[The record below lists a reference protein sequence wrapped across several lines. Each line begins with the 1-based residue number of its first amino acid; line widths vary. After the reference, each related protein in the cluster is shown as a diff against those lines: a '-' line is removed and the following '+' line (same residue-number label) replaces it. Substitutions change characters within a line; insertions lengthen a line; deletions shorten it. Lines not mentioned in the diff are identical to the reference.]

1 MIGVILCSHAS
12 FAQGLYEAA
21 EMITGET
28 ENITVLPFVD
38 GDNVDDLVER
48 IRTAAEGYRQQGL
61 PYVYMVDL
69 WGASPFNASLVAEGD
84 NGADIV
90 AGVSLPFFLE
100 FLTSRDEFSGGPT
113 AEFLDGMIEE
123 TGLVKRINFK
133 ELSG

>member
-48 IRTAAEGYRQQGL
+48 MRTAAEGYRAQGL

-69 WGASPFNASLVAEGD
+69 WGASPFLSLI
-84 NGADIV
+84 DIRRCRRIER
-90 AGVSLPFFLE
+90 FE
-100 FLTSRDEFSGGPT
+100 SRG
-113 AEFLDGMIEE
+113 
-123 TGLVKRINFK
+123 
-133 ELSG
+133 

>member
-12 FAQGLYEAA
+12 FAQGLFEAA

-28 ENITVLPFVD
+28 ENITVLSFVD
-38 GDNVDDLVER
+38 GDNIDDLVAR
-48 IRTAAEGYRQQGL
+48 MRAAAEGYREQGL
-61 PYVYMVDL
+61 SYVYMVDL
-69 WGASPFNASLVAEGD
+69 WGASPFNASLMAEGE

-100 FLTSRDEFSGGPT
+100 FLTSRDDFGGGPT

-123 TGLVKRINFK
+123 TGLIKRINFK
-133 ELSG
+133 ELNG

>member
-12 FAQGLYEAA
+12 FAQGLYDAA

-28 ENITVLPFVD
+28 ANITVLSFVD
-38 GDNVDDLVER
+38 GDNVDDLVEKM
-48 IRTAAEGYRQQGL
+48 RTAAAGYREQGM
-61 PYVYMVDL
+61 PYASMVAL
-69 WGASPFNASLVAEGD
+69 WGASPINASLMAEGD

-133 ELSG
+133 ELSS